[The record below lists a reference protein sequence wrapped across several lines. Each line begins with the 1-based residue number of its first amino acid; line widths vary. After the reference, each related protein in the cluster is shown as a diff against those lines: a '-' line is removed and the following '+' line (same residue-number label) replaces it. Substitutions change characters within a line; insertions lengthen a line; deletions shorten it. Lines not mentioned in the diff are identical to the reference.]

1 MSSSSREGFDGKQVA
16 SRANHS
22 AVSATLRRCDSAPLD
37 DRMMHKLKV
46 IIEKLKLRE
55 AGEELIE
62 VLLAAKV
69 LLKRPENDFAWSPW
83 ESADDAIRE
92 IDDIVAR
99 IKNGDTPEQFDVS
112 VLFAP
117 TGPIQEVSLSSGWAD
132 EFLPL
137 AGRFDA
143 VERRLWRH

>member
-1 MSSSSREGFDGKQVA
+1 
-16 SRANHS
+16 
-22 AVSATLRRCDSAPLD
+22 
-37 DRMMHKLKV
+37 MHKLKV